1 MSKLRPS
8 ASHVPQFDEII
19 VMGPSHSAMYC
30 VSAIGPSHAGNVR
43 LMGKGLF
50 HTTVTKKPQNVRMR
64 KIPTCTMTHVI
75 NFSLAGAT
83 ASNVHS
89 TATTSEHV
97 PVSMSYDGF
106 EASHKLDLAGAPD
119 ELFPF
124 PPLALRKVL
133 RELFEV
139 LHRNEPN
146 SSAERACQMF
156 SLQIQGFCRAAHRKS
171 PTKSIHGWAI
181 LL

>member
-30 VSAIGPSHAGNVR
+30 ESAIGPSHAGNVR
-43 LMGKGLF
+43 LMGKALF
-50 HTTVTKKPQNVRMR
+50 QTRVTKKPQNVRTR

-83 ASNVHS
+83 ASNEHS

-106 EASHKLDLAGAPD
+106 EASHKLDSAGAPD

-156 SLQIQGFCRAAHRKS
+156 ALQI
-171 PTKSIHGWAI
+171 
-181 LL
+181 